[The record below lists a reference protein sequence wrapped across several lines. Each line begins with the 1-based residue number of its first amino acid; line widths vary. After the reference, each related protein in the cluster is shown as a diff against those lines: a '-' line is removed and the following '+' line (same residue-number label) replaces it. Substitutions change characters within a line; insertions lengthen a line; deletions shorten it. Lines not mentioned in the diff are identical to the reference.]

1 MLMVAREKA
10 AAAGLDNVRTQISD
24 ASALPFEDGRFDA
37 VLCRF
42 GFMFFPDVDE
52 TLREIARAAKPG
64 GRIVAAVW
72 SDPSRNDWA
81 TTIMGIISRQ
91 VQLPVQPPG
100 APGLFRC
107 SAPGFML
114 NAFAR
119 AGLTDVSEET
129 VAADLV
135 HESPERYWE
144 FMTDIAAPVVS
155 GLAQTDSG
163 TRDLIRARVLEA
175 ARTHERD
182 GAIRLSST
190 ATIVAGTV

>member
-1 MLMVAREKA
+1 
-10 AAAGLDNVRTQISD
+10 
-24 ASALPFEDGRFDA
+24 
-37 VLCRF
+37 
-42 GFMFFPDVDE
+42 
-52 TLREIARAAKPG
+52 
-64 GRIVAAVW
+64 
-72 SDPSRNDWA
+72 
-81 TTIMGIISRQ
+81 
-91 VQLPVQPPG
+91 
-100 APGLFRC
+100 
-107 SAPGFML
+107 ML

-175 ARTHERD
+175 ARTHERE

-190 ATIVAGTV
+190 ATIVAGAV